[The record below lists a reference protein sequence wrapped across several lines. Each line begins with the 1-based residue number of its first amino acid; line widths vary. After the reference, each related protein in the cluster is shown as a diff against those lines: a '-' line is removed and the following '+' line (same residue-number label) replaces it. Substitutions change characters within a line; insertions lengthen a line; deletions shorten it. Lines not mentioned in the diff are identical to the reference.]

1 MGMSAT
7 ALRLLTGIDRETGQ
21 DQKSIPY
28 SKSETVLVLVAAVTF
43 TGALIHVGAAVDHY
57 REFPLYTLVFCLLAA
72 GQTAWAA
79 MLLARP
85 SRRVMLL
92 GGAFQLGI
100 VALWALS
107 RTVGVPIAPHAWV
120 PEQIG
125 VADLVATVGEVMG
138 VVGVLCVAL
147 SPRSK
152 LARLAMQRM
161 APLLLAVVLMG
172 VLFGV
177 SAHAG

>member
-1 MGMSAT
+1 MSAT
-7 ALRLLTGIDRETGQ
+7 ALRLLTGIDRETEQ

-28 SKSETVLVLVAAVTF
+28 SKSETILVLVAAVTF
-43 TGALIHVGAAVDHY
+43 IGALIHVGAAVDHY
-57 REFPLYTLVFCLLAA
+57 GEFPLYTLVFCLLAA

-85 SRRVMLL
+85 SRRAMLL

-107 RTVGVPIAPHAWV
+107 RTVGVPIAPRAWV
-120 PEQIG
+120 PEEIG
-125 VADLVATVGEVMG
+125 VADLVATVGEVVS

-152 LARLAMQRM
+152 PARVATQRM